1 MRKKFV
7 YFVLIPLVAL
17 CVVVYLFVDHWVES
31 GLESAGEAVIGARV
45 EIDNLH
51 LSLSPVAIQ
60 FSRLQ
65 VANSK
70 DPWKNLFETGK
81 ARFSLDFAQLLRGKY
96 IVETMEV
103 NNLILGTKRTTDG
116 SLPKPPPSPAS
127 HTSAVAELTSALGN
141 EAQKAPV
148 FDLNKIRSELKID
161 SLLNVQN
168 LRTIQYIDTLK
179 LQVRDASQQW
189 QTTLNDIEKSKQR
202 LADVQA
208 SINAINLNELKTV
221 QSITAALNN
230 ANNAYKGINDI
241 NETFK
246 GRRAAVTTQLD
257 RLTTSVIAIEGYVRS
272 DYEMVRR
279 LARVPDLSTRG
290 LAKLLLGREI
300 LQKVSTYLSW
310 IEFARTTIP
319 KYVSK
324 PEKES
329 PPRFKGQDIHFP
341 VDKTSPKWWI
351 KKVAISGG
359 EDKTQNPE
367 YFYATGEA
375 YNITNDQRITGFPL
389 TISLT
394 GSKVGGSAFTFDASF
409 DRRPDIPVDNYKV
422 TASNLPA
429 ADITFGQA
437 DFVPSRITKAMIN
450 SSAAVTV
457 PGDRFDSNIKL
468 AFRDLAFV
476 FDRNPQGDV
485 ERITRDVLAGITGF
499 GVGLRLWNTSGP
511 LDITLTTDFDDQLA
525 ARTKRVIGDEFTKL
539 QNDIRAKVDQ
549 RIAEKR
555 AEFEKMFNQKKDEA
569 LSQLKGYES
578 LVNQNLASLDGKKK
592 DLDARIEQEKKKQTD
607 AAKRQIED
615 AVKGFFKKQ

>member
-7 YFVLIPLVAL
+7 YFILVPLVAF
-17 CVVVYLFVDHWVES
+17 CVVVYLFVDRWVES
-31 GLESAGEAVIGARV
+31 GLESAGEAVAGAKV
-45 EIDNLH
+45 EIDNLR
-51 LSLSPVAIQ
+51 LSLSPIAVQ

-81 ARFSLDFAQLLRGKY
+81 VRFSLNFGQLLRGKY
-96 IVETMEV
+96 IIETMEV
-103 NNLILGTKRTTDG
+103 NGLILGTKRATDG
-116 SLPKPPPSPAS
+116 SLPKPPPAPPS
-127 HTSAVAELTSALGN
+127 HNSVVAEITSTLGS

-148 FDLNKIRSELKID
+148 FDLNKIRKELKVD

-168 LRTIQYIDTLK
+168 LRTVQYIDTLK

-189 QTTLNDIEKSKQR
+189 QATLNDVEKSKQR

-221 QSITAALNN
+221 QNITAALNN
-230 ANNAYKGINDI
+230 VNNAYKGINDI

-246 GRRAAVTTQLD
+246 NRRTAVTTQLD
-257 RLTTSVIAIEGYVRS
+257 RLTASVNTVDSYVRA

-300 LQKVSTYLSW
+300 LQKVTTYLSW
-310 IEFARTTIP
+310 IDFARTTVP
-319 KYVSK
+319 KYVSQ
-324 PEKES
+324 PDNAA

-341 VDKTSPKWWI
+341 VDRAYPKWWI
-351 KKVAISGG
+351 KKIAISGG
-359 EDKTQNPE
+359 EDKAQNPE
-367 YFYATGEA
+367 YFYAKGEVH
-375 YNITNDQRITGFPL
+375 NIASDQRTTGFPL
-389 TISLT
+389 TVSLA
-394 GSKVGGSAFTFDASF
+394 GSKAGGSAFTFDASF

-422 TASNLPA
+422 TALNIPA
-429 ADITFGQA
+429 ADISFGQA
-437 DFVPSRITKAMIN
+437 DFVPSRITKAMIT
-450 SSAAVTV
+450 SSAQAVV

-468 AFRDLAFV
+468 TFRDLALV
-476 FDRNPQGDV
+476 FDRTPQGDI

-499 GVGLRLWNTSGP
+499 NVGLRLWNTSGP
-511 LDITLTTDFDDQLA
+511 LDVALTTDLDDQLA
-525 ARTKRVIGDEFTKL
+525 ARTKKVIGDEFAKL

-569 LSQLKGYES
+569 LSQLRGYES
-578 LVNQNLASLDGKKK
+578 LVNQNLALLDGKKK

-607 AAKRQIED
+607 AAKKQLED
-615 AVKGFFKKQ
+615 AVKGLFKKQ

>member
-7 YFVLIPLVAL
+7 YFILVPVVAL
-17 CVVVYLFVDHWVES
+17 CVVVYLFVDRWVES
-31 GLESAGEAVIGARV
+31 GLESAGEAVVGARV

-51 LSLSPVAIQ
+51 LSLSPIAVQ

-65 VANSK
+65 VANSR

-81 ARFSLDFAQLLRGKY
+81 VRFSLDFGQLLRGKY
-96 IVETMEV
+96 IIETMEV
-103 NNLILGTKRTTDG
+103 NNLILGTKRATDG
-116 SLPKPPPSPAS
+116 SLPKPPPAPAS
-127 HTSAVAELTSALGN
+127 HTSVVAELTSTLGS

-148 FDLNKIRSELKID
+148 FDLNKIRKELKVD

-168 LRTIQYIDTLK
+168 LRTVQYIDTLK

-189 QTTLNDIEKSKQR
+189 QATLNDIEKSKQR

-221 QSITAALNN
+221 QNITAALNN
-230 ANNAYKGINDI
+230 VNNAYKGINDI

-246 GRRAAVTTQLD
+246 NRRTAVTTQLD
-257 RLTTSVIAIEGYVRS
+257 RLTASVNTIDGYARA

-279 LARVPDLSTRG
+279 LARVPDLSTQG

-300 LQKVSTYLSW
+300 LQKVGTYLSW
-310 IEFARTTIP
+310 IEFARTTVP
-319 KYVSK
+319 GYVSK
-324 PEKES
+324 PDNEK

-341 VDKTSPKWWI
+341 VDRAYPKWWI
-351 KKVAISGG
+351 KKIAISGG
-359 EDKTQNPE
+359 EDKAQNPE
-367 YFYATGEA
+367 YFYAKGEA
-375 YNITNDQRITGFPL
+375 HNIANDQRITGFPL
-389 TISLT
+389 TISLA
-394 GSKVGGSAFTFDASF
+394 GSKAGGSAFTFDASF
-409 DRRPDIPVDNYKV
+409 DRRPDVPVDNYKV
-422 TASNLPA
+422 TASNIPA
-429 ADITFGQA
+429 ADISFGQA

-450 SSAAVTV
+450 SSAQVEV
-457 PGDRFDSNIKL
+457 PGDHFDSNLKL
-468 AFRDLAFV
+468 AFRDLALV
-476 FDRNPQGDV
+476 FDQSPRGDI

-499 GVGLRLWNTSGP
+499 NVGLRLWNTSGP
-511 LDITLTTDFDDQLA
+511 LDVALTTDLDDQLA
-525 ARTKRVIGDEFTKL
+525 ARTKKVIGDEFAKL

-578 LVNQNLASLDGKKK
+578 LVNQNLALLDGKKK

-607 AAKRQIED
+607 AAKKQLED
-615 AVKGFFKKQ
+615 AVKGLFKKQ